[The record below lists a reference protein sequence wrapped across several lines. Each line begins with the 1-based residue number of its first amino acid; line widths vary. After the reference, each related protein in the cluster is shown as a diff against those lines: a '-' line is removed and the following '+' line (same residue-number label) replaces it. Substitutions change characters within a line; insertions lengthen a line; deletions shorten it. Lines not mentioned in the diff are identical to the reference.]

1 MSNRSKMLFLVA
13 GKWEEAFREK
23 MKEEGLRYWREY
35 VQPCLASLANMNAT
49 KKITGGVT
57 GQQAIF
63 TVDLPSRG
71 DVLRMLATLPHWGR
85 LKWQVT
91 PLETFQKAS
100 SSDRTMT
107 KTGQPGSA
115 KQ

>member
-1 MSNRSKMLFLVA
+1 MLFLVA

-35 VQPCLASLANMNAT
+35 VQPCLASLAKMNAA

-63 TVDLPSRG
+63 TVDSSSRG

-91 PLETFQKAS
+91 PLETFQQTS

-107 KTGQPGSA
+107 KTVQPSSA

>member
-1 MSNRSKMLFLVA
+1 MSNRSQMLFLVA

-23 MKEEGLRYWREY
+23 MKEEGLRYWREF
-35 VQPCLASLANMNAT
+35 VQPCLASLMEMNAA
-49 KKITGGVT
+49 KKITGGVA

-91 PLETFQKAS
+91 PLESFQKAC
-100 SSDRTMT
+100 SSDRMLT
-107 KTGQPGSA
+107 KASRFASA